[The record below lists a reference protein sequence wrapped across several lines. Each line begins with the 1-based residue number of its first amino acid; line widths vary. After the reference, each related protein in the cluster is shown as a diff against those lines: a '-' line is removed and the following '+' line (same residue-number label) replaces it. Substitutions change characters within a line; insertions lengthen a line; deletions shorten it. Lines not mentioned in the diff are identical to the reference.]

1 MNIKHLLL
9 AFGFALAA
17 APIGCAAEE
26 EPPPEET
33 DDDLIFGKGTVDQAG
48 IVESTTMMLA
58 ALPTSSQLD
67 PYNREDPFKIVGTSY
82 RATFADRLAQFDRAD
97 GRVDWKPD
105 AAAAWADRMASA
117 NYLVIDT
124 SKPCAYAGP
133 NYLEI
138 ERATLTG
145 RAYTSCGGRV
155 PNEDAMDTTINFL
168 VRGPGASV
176 IDSNALGDGVDQAT
190 QKASDTFP
198 YLADMN

>member
-1 MNIKHLLL
+1 MNIKHLLVFIGL
-9 AFGFALAA
+9 SLAA
-17 APIGCAAEE
+17 APMGCAEE
-26 EPPPEET
+26 APPPEES
-33 DDDLIFGKGTVDQAG
+33 DDDLTFGKGTVDQAG

-67 PYNREDPFKIVGTSY
+67 QYNREDPFKIAGTSY

-97 GRVDWKPD
+97 GHVDWKPE
-105 AAAAWADRMASA
+105 ASAAWADRMAAA
-117 NYLVIDT
+117 NYLVIDV
-124 SKPCAYAGP
+124 SKPCSFDGH

-138 ERATLTG
+138 ERATMTG
-145 RAYTSCGGRV
+145 RAHTTCGGRV

-176 IDSNALGDGVDQAT
+176 LDSNALGDGVDQAT